1 MSNLS
6 ISRARYLISFHK
18 GCLQLKEI
26 NAGTYVLFDKN
37 DKTPEDLINNMPE
50 ILAIL
55 GGYQKYNDNDL
66 ELSQYQDAIFDFIQ
80 SRHLGVTNS
89 ELRDRFKKMPS
100 SKIEKCKRN
109 LEKIK
114 FIFMHKGK
122 PGLKGGRP
130 ELRWFANPA
139 YVMENL

>member
-37 DKTPEDLINNMPE
+37 DHIPEELAETMSE
-50 ILAIL
+50 ILSIL
-55 GGYQKYNDNDL
+55 KVNKKQNDGDS
-66 ELSQYQDAIFDFIQ
+66 EITQYQDAIFDFIQ
-80 SRHLGVTNS
+80 SRPLGVTNS
-89 ELRDRFKKMPS
+89 DLIYRFSKMKS
-100 SKIEKCKRN
+100 SKIEECKRN
-109 LEKIK
+109 LENSG
-114 FIFMHKGK
+114 FIFMYKGK
-122 PGLKGGRP
+122 PGPQGGRP

-139 YVMENL
+139 HVENL